1 MENKE
6 KEESKEYLV
15 RLDLLVILVLK
26 ETLEFPVPLVN
37 LELLVLLDRE
47 DLLVLRVYKDF
58 QGLLESLASWE

>member
-1 MENKE
+1 MESKE

-15 RLDLLVILVLK
+15 PLVHLVTLVHK
-26 ETLEFPVPLVN
+26 ETLEFLVPLVN

>member
-1 MENKE
+1 LESKE

-15 RLDLLVILVLK
+15 LLDLLVILVHK
-26 ETLEFPVPLVN
+26 ETLEFLVPLVN
-37 LELLVLLDRE
+37 LELLGQLDRE

>member
-1 MENKE
+1 LENKE

-26 ETLEFPVPLVN
+26 ETLEFLVPLVN

>member
-1 MENKE
+1 MESKE

-15 RLDLLVILVLK
+15 PLDLLVILVHK
-26 ETLEFPVPLVN
+26 ETLEFPVLLVN

>member
-26 ETLEFPVPLVN
+26 ETLEFLVPLVN
-37 LELLVLLDRE
+37 LELLGQLDRE

>member
-6 KEESKEYLV
+6 KGESKEYLV
-15 RLDLLVILVLK
+15 PLDLLVILVLK
-26 ETLEFPVPLVN
+26 ETLEFLVPLVN
-37 LELLVLLDRE
+37 LELLGQLDRE

>member
-6 KEESKEYLV
+6 KGESKEYLV
-15 RLDLLVILVLK
+15 PLDLLVIPVLK
-26 ETLEFPVPLVN
+26 ETLEFLVPLVN

-47 DLLVLRVYKDF
+47 GLLVLRVYKDF

>member
-1 MENKE
+1 MVNKE

-15 RLDLLVILVLK
+15 PLDLLVILVLK
-26 ETLEFPVPLVN
+26 ETLEFLVPLVN
-37 LELLVLLDRE
+37 LELLGQLDRE

>member
-26 ETLEFPVPLVN
+26 ETLEFPDPLVN

>member
-1 MENKE
+1 MESKE

-26 ETLEFPVPLVN
+26 ETLEFPVLLVN

>member
-1 MENKE
+1 MESKE

-37 LELLVLLDRE
+37 LELLGQLDRE

>member
-6 KEESKEYLV
+6 KEGSKEYLV
-15 RLDLLVILVLK
+15 PLDLLVILVLK
-26 ETLEFPVPLVN
+26 ETLEFLVPLVN
-37 LELLVLLDRE
+37 LELLGQLDRE